1 MTNIM
6 KTLNIYKNTTLALMA
21 LTMGLSLV
29 GCAEDSELIYQG
41 AQQLSVKPLI
51 LDNKVSR
58 ATTAS
63 EASLNE
69 DKLYNFNIKMFGE
82 YNECKVDKTFT
93 AGLESGKEEVIAQ
106 NNWKVEKDLQEGNTY
121 SVKSVANATG
131 SGDVQTDVDIWKP
144 YDATSNSNKMFLMSS
159 IQDYQVTKEPTQ
171 TIPVNLARAAAK
183 IALTIHV
190 DVEGYTA
197 GQAKWQLKNYNAK
210 TTIFGDNTET
220 ELKDGEMV
228 EAQGGSGE
236 YTVTTYSYATQWND
250 DTKAPA
256 IYLQVPLT
264 ADGNT
269 EMNYYKIPVRDP
281 KATGEDAKKL
291 NRNTIYTIDAKINNK
306 GGSSEIGYITT
317 GKVVYDVLPW
327 SDGGT
332 TDIDANTSYLMVTPK
347 VVYMKNVDTD
357 MSVTYKSS
365 SPVNIVSKK
374 VYYID
379 NEGNTEEYFEGYK
392 ETVKE
397 TVTYTTTEQVWVPRY
412 WDEEKRK
419 WVKGHYE
426 DREVE
431 KTKQEEVPFY
441 PYPTKMLL
449 QNEKD
454 GDNLGGKIVINSP
467 IPKNRFSKY
476 IVLTLKN
483 AEGKEATVKYKQ
495 SPLIETQ
502 NFFGDYSSR
511 SVSGWAYRTA
521 AGQNNYNYYTYDYN
535 GGYEAKYYENSYIYS
550 FYDDTSFDNLKNNRM
565 YIIQVSSTKDSKYN
579 IAHPNI
585 DKSTGYTN
593 DEVVSPAFMIAS
605 QLGAVKSKYFT
616 QSKAKTHCETYRE
629 VKKENGKQVKYD
641 GWRLPTKAE
650 IQFIVDFQ
658 KESYKNNKGEKK
670 QPIKPVLEGANY
682 YTLNNIDVATNISGA
697 NSGTFVRCVRDLTPA
712 EVEELDKQMK

>member
-1 MTNIM
+1 M

-93 AGLESGKEEVIAQ
+93 DNLEKGKEEVIAR

-131 SGDVQTDVDIWKP
+131 SEDVQTDVDIWKP
-144 YDATSNSNKMFLMSS
+144 YDATSNSDKKFLMSS
-159 IQDYQVTKEPTQ
+159 EQNYPVTKEPTQ
-171 TIPVNLARAAAK
+171 TISVNLARAAAK
-183 IALTIHV
+183 IALTVHV

-210 TTIFGDNTET
+210 TTIFGNNKES

-228 EAQGGSGE
+228 EAQGGNGE
-236 YTVTTYSYATQWND
+236 YTVTTYSYATQWTD
-250 DTKAPA
+250 DTNAPA

-269 EMNYYKIPVRDP
+269 EINHYKISVRDP

-306 GGSSEIGYITT
+306 GGSSEIEYVTA

-347 VVYMKNVDTD
+347 IVYMKNVDED

-365 SPVNIVSKK
+365 SPVKILSKK

-379 NEGNTEEYFEGYK
+379 NEGNTEVYSEGYK
-392 ETVKE
+392 ETIIKKE
-397 TVTYTTTEQVWVPRY
+397 KVWVSGFLGFG
-412 WDEEKRK
+412 
-419 WVKGHYE
+419 GHYE
-426 DREVE
+426 YRV
-431 KTKQEEVPFY
+431 KEEIPFY
-441 PYPTKMLL
+441 PYPTKMEL

-454 GDNLGGKIVINSP
+454 GVNLGGKIAINSP
-467 IPKNRFSKY
+467 IPQNRFSKY
-476 IVLTLKN
+476 IVLTLEN
-483 AEGKEATVKYKQ
+483 AEGKQATVKYKQ

-511 SVSGWAYRTA
+511 SKSGWAYRKPNGDLVRKGLTKS
-521 AGQNNYNYYTYDYN
+521 DYN
-535 GGYEAKYYENSYIYS
+535 GGYKAKYYENGDIKFFANKESS
-550 FYDDTSFDNLKNNRM
+550 GNKNNRM

-579 IAHPNI
+579 IAHPNT
-585 DKSTGYTN
+585 DKATGYTN

-605 QLGAVKSKYFT
+605 QLGAVLSANFD
-616 QSKAKTHCETYRE
+616 QSGAKTHCETYRE
-629 VKKENGKQVKYD
+629 VKKENGKQVIYD
-641 GWRLPTKAE
+641 GWRLPTKTE

-658 KESYKNNKGEKK
+658 QESYKNNKGKTK

-682 YTLNNIDVATNISGA
+682 YTLNNETVATGVESGDEV
-697 NSGTFVRCVRDLTPA
+697 FVRCVRVLTRA
-712 EVEELDKQMK
+712 QVEELDKQMK

>member
-63 EASLNE
+63 DASLNE

-93 AGLESGKEEVIAQ
+93 TGLQSGKEEVIAQ

-131 SGDVQTDVDIWKP
+131 SGDVQTDEDIWKP
-144 YDATSNSNKMFLMSS
+144 YDATGNSNKMFLMSS
-159 IQDYQVTKEPTQ
+159 EQKYQVTKEPTQ
-171 TIPVNLARAAAK
+171 TIPVKLARAAAK
-183 IALTIHV
+183 IALTVHV

-197 GQAKWQLKNYNAK
+197 GQAKWQLMNYNAK
-210 TTIFGDNTET
+210 TTIFGSNTAS
-220 ELKDGEMV
+220 ELKDGEKV
-228 EAQGGSGE
+228 EAQGGNGE
-236 YTVTTYSYATQWND
+236 YTVTTYSYATQWTD
-250 DTKAPA
+250 DTNAPA
-256 IYLQVPLT
+256 IYLEVPLT
-264 ADGNT
+264 ADGKK
-269 EMNYYKIPVRDP
+269 EMNYYYYKIPVRDP

-306 GGSSEIGYITT
+306 GGSSEIDYVTT

-327 SDGGT
+327 SDGGI

-347 VVYMKNVDTD
+347 VVYMKNVDED

-365 SPVNIVSKK
+365 SPVTIVSKK

-379 NEGNTEEYFEGYK
+379 NEGNTVVYSEKDVETFYK
-392 ETVKE
+392 E
-397 TVTYTTTEQVWVPRY
+397 VWVDGY
-412 WDEEKRK
+412 YQGWH

-426 DREVE
+426 KKEIE
-431 KTKQEEVPFY
+431 QFK
-441 PYPTKMLL
+441 PYPTKMEL
-449 QNEKD
+449 QNETD
-454 GDNLGGKIVINSP
+454 GENLGGKIVIDSP

-483 AEGKEATVKYKQ
+483 AEGTQATVKYKQ

-511 SVSGWAYRTA
+511 SEDGWAYRTA
-521 AGQNNYNYYTYDYN
+521 EGKNVKTGRKTYDSD
-535 GGYEAKYYENSYIYS
+535 GGYYAKYYENSYIRS
-550 FYDDTSFDNLKNNRM
+550 FYDGTSFDNLKNNRM

-585 DKSTGYTN
+585 NKSGYTN

-605 QLGAVKSKYFT
+605 QLGAVYSSHFD
-616 QSKAKTHCETYRE
+616 QDKAKTHCETYRE
-629 VKKENGKQVKYD
+629 VKKENGEQVIYD

-658 KESYKNNKGEKK
+658 KEFYKHNTSSEFK

-682 YTLNNIDVATNISGA
+682 YTLNNKTVATGVESGDEV
-697 NSGTFVRCVRDLTPA
+697 FVRCVRDLTPK